1 MSRKT
6 RNSGKVWAIAVFLLL
21 VVPCILF
28 AEGAK
33 EKPKVLS
40 VLVQGGSES
49 HTFAQATAAEFKQLT
64 GYDVNIVA
72 VPYEGL
78 YDKMTAETVSPQ
90 SSYDLACVDFLWLP
104 AWAHKLVPLDDLLT
118 ADVRSDLFA
127 VSIAGGTYKGKF
139 YGMPT
144 WESCKVL
151 IYRTD
156 LFGDEKEKQAFRNQY
171 GYELTPPKTWQ
182 EFIDVARFFTR
193 DTNNDGVIELYGTYV
208 GGAPHEDNAC
218 SWFDFALQAGADHLI
233 VDDQGKVIIDSKPYV
248 DGLAFMGDQ
257 LNKYKVAPPGAL
269 EMLCVQGA
277 ELFQDGKLAMMLNW
291 PFAYRM
297 AQDPAGSKVVG
308 KVDSRPMIAGSA
320 GVGVTSG
327 TWINIIPASSKN
339 VDMAKKYI
347 KFWYER
353 DKTLFKLT
361 GEAARKSTFADYK
374 DKSGYETVGPLLTS
388 LAAPRSAPRPLL
400 VKYQQVS
407 TEAILPAL
415 QSVLS
420 GSRTP
425 QEAAKWAGVKV
436 AEILK

>member
-1 MSRKT
+1 MWRRMS
-6 RNSGKVWAIAVFLLL
+6 KVWALTSFVLL
-21 VVPCILF
+21 VIPVMVF
-28 AEGAK
+28 AGPGRET
-33 EKPKVLS
+33 PKV
-40 VLVQGGSES
+40 VTILVQGGSES
-49 HTFAQATAAEFKQLT
+49 HIFAQETAAEFKELT
-64 GYDVNIVA
+64 GYEVNIVA

-90 SSYDLACVDFLWLP
+90 SSYDVACVDFLWLP
-104 AWAHKLVPLDDLLT
+104 AWAHKLAPLDDLLT
-118 ADVRSDLFA
+118 SEVRADLFA

-151 IYRTD
+151 VYRTD
-156 LFGDEKEKQAFRNQY
+156 LFGDEKEKQAFKNKY
-171 GYELTPPKTWQ
+171 GYELAPPTNWQ
-182 EFIDVARFFTR
+182 EFVDIARFFTR
-193 DTNNDGVIELYGTYV
+193 DNNNDGVIDLYGTYV

-218 SWFDFALQAGADHLI
+218 SWFDFALQAGADYLI
-233 VDDQGKVIIDSKPYV
+233 VDDKDKVVVDSQPYI
-248 DGLAFMGDQ
+248 DGLRFMGDQ

-297 AQDPAGSKVVG
+297 AQDPSGSKVVG
-308 KVDSRPMIAGSA
+308 KVDSRPMIAGSK
-320 GVGVTSG
+320 GVGVTTG
-327 TWINIIPASSKN
+327 TWINIIPASSRN
-339 VDMAKKYI
+339 VAIAKKYI

-361 GEAARKSTFADYK
+361 GEAARKSTFTEYK
-374 DKSGYETVGPLLTS
+374 DKPGYETVGPLLTS
-388 LAAPRSAPRPLL
+388 LAAPRSKARPLL

-407 TEAILPAL
+407 SEAILPAL
-415 QSVLS
+415 QSVLT

-425 QEAAKWAGVKV
+425 EEAAKWAAAKV
-436 AEILK
+436 AEIIK